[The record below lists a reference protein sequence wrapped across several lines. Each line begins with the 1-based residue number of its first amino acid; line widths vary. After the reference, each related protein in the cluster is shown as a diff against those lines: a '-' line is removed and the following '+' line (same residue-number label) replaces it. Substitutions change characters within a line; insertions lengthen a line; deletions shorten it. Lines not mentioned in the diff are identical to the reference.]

1 MLRLLCDLHK
11 HVLNFGNCLASNLR
25 GGEDKGGGGLEQ
37 VNRKRKKS
45 KWSDAEEMESDMMRR
60 EQTCGNQDGERR
72 KKRERV
78 WLSDSVNPGLG
89 SLPLI
94 PLFPLIKTAELPL
107 ISSLSL
113 SISSFLPSLSPPP
126 PAPNPLLQSFLF
138 FFPHCSFSSPKVHMD
153 QPVGNHVCPRR
164 VTLFLSFFF
173 FYCFHVPAALS
184 FLCPLVFSLPPR
196 ASSVRWSSSNDRSR
210 GLLLR
215 TTKCSCERFLHP
227 AEGE

>member
-1 MLRLLCDLHK
+1 
-11 HVLNFGNCLASNLR
+11 
-25 GGEDKGGGGLEQ
+25 
-37 VNRKRKKS
+37 
-45 KWSDAEEMESDMMRR
+45 MMRR

-113 SISSFLPSLSPPP
+113 SLSPLSFYPF
-126 PAPNPLLQSFLF
+126 LLLLLLLILF
-138 FFPHCSFSSPKVHMD
+138 FSLFSFFFLIFSSPKVHID

-164 VTLFLSFFF
+164 VTLFISFFF
-173 FYCFHVPAALS
+173 FFLFLLLSRACSS
-184 FLCPLVFSLPPR
+184 FLPLSPCFFP
-196 ASSVRWSSSNDRSR
+196 SSESIISAMI
-210 GLLLR
+210 L
-215 TTKCSCERFLHP
+215 EQ
-227 AEGE
+227 

>member
-1 MLRLLCDLHK
+1 
-11 HVLNFGNCLASNLR
+11 
-25 GGEDKGGGGLEQ
+25 
-37 VNRKRKKS
+37 
-45 KWSDAEEMESDMMRR
+45 MMRR

-164 VTLFLSFFF
+164 VTLFLSFFLF
-173 FYCFHVPAALS
+173 LLLSRACSS
-184 FLCPLVFSLPPR
+184 FLPLSPCFFP
-196 ASSVRWSSSNDRSR
+196 SSESIISAMI
-210 GLLLR
+210 L
-215 TTKCSCERFLHP
+215 EQ
-227 AEGE
+227 

>member
-1 MLRLLCDLHK
+1 
-11 HVLNFGNCLASNLR
+11 
-25 GGEDKGGGGLEQ
+25 
-37 VNRKRKKS
+37 
-45 KWSDAEEMESDMMRR
+45 MMRR

-138 FFPHCSFSSPKVHMD
+138 FFPHFFLSQGSHRPASGKSRLSQKGYSF
-153 QPVGNHVCPRR
+153 
-164 VTLFLSFFF
+164 SFFF
-173 FYCFHVPAALS
+173 FFFLFLLLSRACSS
-184 FLCPLVFSLPPR
+184 FLPLSPCFFP
-196 ASSVRWSSSNDRSR
+196 SSESIISAMI
-210 GLLLR
+210 L
-215 TTKCSCERFLHP
+215 EQ
-227 AEGE
+227 